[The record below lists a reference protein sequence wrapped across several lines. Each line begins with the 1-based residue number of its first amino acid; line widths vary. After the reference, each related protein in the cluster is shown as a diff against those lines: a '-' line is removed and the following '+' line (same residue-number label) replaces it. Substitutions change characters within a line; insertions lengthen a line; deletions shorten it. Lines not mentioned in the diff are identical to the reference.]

1 MTLNAHFFS
10 NSLEQADKDLFNSIS
25 QELKSTTKSNRTNS
39 FRKYCFESCTRSSR
53 INYDK

>member
-25 QELKSTTKSNRTNS
+25 QELSQTTKSNRTYS
-39 FRKYCFESCTRSSR
+39 IRKYCFESCA
-53 INYDK
+53 